1 MVQMDSDKS
10 IPEAVFDSAA
20 QVLRVLAH
28 PQRLRMVDF
37 LLRQPVAVGEL
48 AVALK
53 LAPAAVSQHLNHM
66 RAHGIVDGKREG
78 RIVRYEVVNA
88 NAKQL
93 IACLRK
99 YGDGC
104 CGK

>member
-1 MVQMDSDKS
+1 MVPVETEKS
-10 IPEAVFDSAA
+10 ITQDVFENAA
-20 QVLRVLAH
+20 QILRVMAH
-28 PQRLRMVDF
+28 PQRLRIVDR
-37 LLRQPVAVGEL
+37 LLRDPVSVGEL
-48 AVALK
+48 AGELG
-53 LAPAAVSQHLNHM
+53 LAPAAVSQHLNQM
-66 RAHGIVDGKREG
+66 RARSIVDCKRVG

-104 CGK
+104 PGK

>member
-1 MVQMDSDKS
+1 MVQSDVEKA
-10 IPEAVFDSAA
+10 IPADVFENAA

-28 PQRLRMVDF
+28 PQRLMMVDC
-37 LLRQPVAVGEL
+37 LLRNPVSVGEL
-48 AVALK
+48 AALVG

-66 RAHGIVDGKREG
+66 RAHGIVDSKREG
-78 RIVRYEVVNA
+78 RLVRYEVVNA

>member
-1 MVQMDSDKS
+1 MVPVETEKS
-10 IPEAVFDSAA
+10 IPQDVFENAA

-28 PQRLRMVDF
+28 PQRLKMVDR
-37 LLRQPVAVGEL
+37 LLRNPVSVGEL
-48 AVALK
+48 AGEIG

-66 RAHGIVDGKREG
+66 RAHGIVDSKRDG

-104 CGK
+104 PGK